1 MLRSPLGVA
10 QAVLA
15 RPSHCGH
22 TLWAHIE
29 VITHNVEVVGTKFLK
44 KVYIPIPRKISW
56 ERPPSSN
63 TGVTNNPA
71 KT

>member
-10 QAVLA
+10 QVALA

-22 TLWAHIE
+22 TLWAYIE

-44 KVYIPIPRKISW
+44 KVYIPNPRNISG
-56 ERPPSSN
+56 E
-63 TGVTNNPA
+63 
-71 KT
+71 